1 MDADQYSRICCYL
14 TNTIEWLSL
23 CKTHVNISCQQCSEN
38 VFYIR
43 DIHASL
49 TELASLVEKQKQVTK
64 HLSFSVKTSFE
75 TKNFASELSSFF
87 QEKLQLL
94 HSSLDELKHQP
105 LSIGLMESILASLD
119 PKTQDHSFLKL
130 LNDKGLTLY
139 DFVDDVALAA
149 YAEHITGC
157 ITHIKQTEH
166 NIRDFIHFVWECSRQ
181 VAQHSF
187 VCGENSIR
195 SLPFRFSEAEN
206 LSKLQLSEN
215 EIVASKCRQLI
226 LASESLLSQI
236 KKSKGTA
243 SLNSLLKEAGIFLDS
258 TVKEMHVLHSAGQRI
273 MHVSEEVEK
282 WVSEYSLRLGKFSS
296 VYKELVK
303 LTQIMKPG
311 LMSLYSLQ
319 ADLVFHKDQVESDI
333 QQYDHLILR
342 YEGFFEVYH
351 RLILEIYRRRMEV
364 AKIGNMI
371 SSFHEKITAVMKEEN
386 NIQNIFYTDYGY
398 ILPDKLSSLIRV
410 SNIKFLGSIQLCLM
424 FYFFQDPLP
433 EIVLPDVKTMVD
445 HLPKIENQQVSQSR
459 H

>member
-398 ILPDKLSSLIRV
+398 ILPDKLSSLIR
-410 SNIKFLGSIQLCLM
+410 
-424 FYFFQDPLP
+424 DPLP

-459 H
+459 HILKEREGV